1 MLLLIWSSNVQR
13 LLQSAFKS
21 DETLTE
27 FNALAQVGMGLG
39 LAQPK
44 AQLIWAGPGRP
55 KSALGRKIL
64 AQTHL

>member
-1 MLLLIWSSNVQR
+1 MLFIDRSNVKIQNEGMQ
-13 LLQSAFKS
+13 L
-21 DETLTE
+21 
-27 FNALAQVGMGLG
+27 GMGLG